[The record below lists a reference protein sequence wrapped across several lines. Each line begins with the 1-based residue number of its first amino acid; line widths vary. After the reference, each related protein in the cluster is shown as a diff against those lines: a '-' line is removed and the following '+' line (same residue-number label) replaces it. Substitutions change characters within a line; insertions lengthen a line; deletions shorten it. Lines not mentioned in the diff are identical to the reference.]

1 MSIQGVVFD
10 LDGTLID
17 STEAIV
23 ASMFHT
29 FDELNL
35 DRPSRKAII
44 DSIGAVLEKQIATMT
59 DHDPIECTRVYRA
72 HYGATACEQTVALP
86 GAHDALQ
93 ALADAGFALGFATSK
108 RRSYSEI
115 ILEHLGLLD
124 FFTARVGPDDVTNH
138 KPHPEPIHLAASQ
151 LGLDPASMMYV
162 GDLPIDHQAA
172 TAAGAPC
179 ICVTTGYASRT
190 ELESAGVAHV
200 YDGLAEVAAHMLNGH
215 GKG

>member
-1 MSIQGVVFD
+1 MTIQGVVFD

-23 ASMFHT
+23 GSMFHM

-35 DRPSRKAII
+35 DRPQRESII
-44 DSIGAVLEKQIATMT
+44 DSIGVVLEKQIATMT
-59 DHDPIECTRVYRA
+59 DYDPIECARVYRA
-72 HYGATACEQTVALP
+72 HYGATASEQTIALP

-108 RRSYSEI
+108 RRSYSET
-115 ILEHLGLLD
+115 ILAHLGLLD

-138 KPHPEPIHLAASQ
+138 KPHPEPIELAASQ
-151 LGLDPASMMYV
+151 LGIAPARMLYV

-172 TAAGAPC
+172 TAAGAAC
-179 ICVTTGYASRT
+179 VCVTTGYASRD

-200 YDGLAEVAAHMLNGH
+200 YDGLADVAAHVLNGTAQR
-215 GKG
+215 